1 MSIDTKQLLN
11 KISQTKDI
19 HQFIERYDEEFIHIS
34 PIEYLKEILIQKNMT
49 PAEVAKKSG
58 QGEYVY
64 KVFRGERKPGRDV
77 LIAIGIGMQISITE
91 MQYLLRRT
99 KLAQLDPRDKRDS
112 IILYSLKEKQ
122 TIEQLNDLL
131 YEFRQPT
138 L

>member
-1 MSIDTKQLLN
+1 MNIETKQLLN

-19 HQFIERYDEEFIHIS
+19 RRFIEQYEEEFLRIS
-34 PIEYLKEILIQKNMT
+34 PIEYLKEILAQKNMT
-49 PAEVAKKSG
+49 PSEVAKRSG

-64 KVFRGERKPGRDV
+64 KVFRGERKPSRDV
-77 LIAIGIGMQISITE
+77 LIAIGIGMQLTVDE
-91 MQYLLRRT
+91 VQLLLRSARC
-99 KLAQLDPRDKRDS
+99 AQLDPRDKRDS

-131 YEFRQPT
+131 YELQQPT